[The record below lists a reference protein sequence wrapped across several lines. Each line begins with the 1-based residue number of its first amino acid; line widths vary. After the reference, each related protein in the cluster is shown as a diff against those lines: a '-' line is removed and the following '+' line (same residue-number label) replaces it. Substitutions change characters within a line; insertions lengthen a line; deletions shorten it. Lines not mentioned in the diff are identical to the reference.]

1 MKQTKQQK
9 ADSARISAAFYATCA
24 GVQVSILDMPRIVF
38 AGQTAINSGA
48 TDDKLAETIR
58 AFVETIRKN

>member
-9 ADSARISAAFYATCA
+9 IDAGRINAAYHATCS
-24 GVQVSILDMPRIVF
+24 GIQIGILDMPRVVF
-38 AGQTAINSGA
+38 AGQQAINSGA
-48 TDDKLAETIR
+48 TDEQLAATVR